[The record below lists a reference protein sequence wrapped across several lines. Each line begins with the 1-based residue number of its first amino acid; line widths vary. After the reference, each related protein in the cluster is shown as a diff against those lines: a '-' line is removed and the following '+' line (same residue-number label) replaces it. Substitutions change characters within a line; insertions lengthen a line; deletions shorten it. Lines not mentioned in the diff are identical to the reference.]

1 MKKFVELIQRVHQ
14 ERYSVVMSKIITE
27 KIPVA
32 FLSISPIQ
40 NAIAIVENLRSQGLN
55 ITNLISLTP
64 PPSEMASERHFK
76 IIPLDNVSKI
86 HPRHE
91 YILVVNNIDARVAVK
106 NFPNIKVLS
115 IDRGNQDYEY
125 NVFMNHL
132 KDLQEV
138 YESLSDELSRK
149 TFCGYWLSR
158 LSNQIGEIV
167 YSKNAHYL
175 IPGFIP
181 ENESIVIDGGVFDGG
196 TAKVFTEMGYKV
208 YGFEM
213 DKKNF
218 EIAKKVADEKGFII
232 ENLSLGSYKHEMRYN
247 SRISSGNSWKD
258 NGSEVTQ
265 VISIDAYVRENNLP
279 RVDFIKLDV
288 EGAELDIL
296 KGAKTTLARFKPIL
310 AISAYHK
317 VDDFWTLMNYIKS
330 VRPDY
335 EFAMR
340 QGTETSDEEPMNI
353 GRKLEDY
360 LYSLGLEPEIRY
372 FWECVLFAR

>member
-1 MKKFVELIQRVHQ
+1 MKNFVKLIQRIYQ
-14 ERYSVVMSKIITE
+14 ERYSVVINKIVAE

-32 FLSISPIQ
+32 YLSVYSLQ
-40 NAIAIVENLRSQGLN
+40 NAILQVESLRSQGLN
-55 ITNLISLTP
+55 IKHLITNATP
-64 PPSEMASERHFK
+64 PPEMASQLDFTVATLDK
-76 IIPLDNVSKI
+76 ISSIRLRP
-86 HPRHE
+86 E
-91 YILVVNNIDARVAVK
+91 YTLVTSNIDARVAVK
-106 NFPNIKVLS
+106 NLPSSKVLS
-115 IDRGNQDYEY
+115 IERGNRDNEYEI
-125 NVFMNHL
+125 FMNHL
-132 KDLQEV
+132 TELREV
-138 YESLSDELSRK
+138 YESLPDELSRR

-158 LSNQIGEIV
+158 ISNQISEIV

-181 ENESIVIDGGVFDGG
+181 ENGAIVIDGGVFDGG

-213 DKKNF
+213 DIRNF
-218 EIAKKVADEKGFII
+218 EVAKKVANSKGFVL
-232 ENLSLGSYKHEMRYN
+232 ENLALGSYKHEMRYN
-247 SRISSGNSWKD
+247 STGTSGSKSNIQG
-258 NGSEVTQ
+258 NAITQ
-265 VISIDAYVRENNLP
+265 VTTLDAYVRENNLP

-296 KGAKTTLARFKPIL
+296 KGAKTTIARFKPIL

-317 VDDFWTLMNYIKS
+317 SDDFWVLMNYIKS

-340 QGTETSDEEPMNI
+340 QGAETNDEEPTNI
-353 GRKLEDY
+353 GVDLENF
-360 LYSLGLEPEIRY
+360 LYSFGLEPELRF